1 MFIED
6 SDILSL
12 KNGEPPDNKEL
23 IENYTLGQ
31 EAWLNRIYDYYLD
44 NFIPKGGSKV
54 KVLIGNEGTGKTH
67 LLRCIEYRSREMG
80 YNSVYFS
87 ARNVENKINNIINFY
102 RMIAASIDFEKIIT
116 GLCLK
121 VATSMGYNQ
130 EVYDGSGKIMP
141 LLIKDGFGQYD
152 AAKEIRNAVYNT
164 FKDSDLSPS
173 FFTFACIITRDRM
186 IDENEVSTSMA
197 KNWLMGEKLERFER
211 RATSLFE
218 RLQKANARYWL
229 NSLIALLNYSGVKG
243 FVVLIDDLEVLTKK
257 DEEFG
262 KFIFTP
268 NQVKDFYE
276 LIRQIIDDAELLNQF
291 FMVIAGDRS
300 LIDDEK
306 RGFKSYAALWMR
318 LQTGLVPSG
327 RFNSFADVVDTD
339 EHLRILGNTFP
350 QKVSKKLIEV
360 LNTEGFERNSEININ
375 NLNDV
380 SNLKAAVIEVGL
392 RAERKVRS

>member
-1 MFIED
+1 MFIAD
-6 SDILSL
+6 SDISSL
-12 KNGEPPDNKEL
+12 KSGEPPDNKEL

-44 NFIPKGGSKV
+44 NYIAKGGSKV

-67 LLRCIEYRSREMG
+67 LLRCIEYKAREMG
-80 YNSVYFS
+80 YNSIYFS

-121 VATSMGYNQ
+121 VATNMGYNQ
-130 EVYDGSGKIMP
+130 DVYDGSGKIMP

-152 AAKEIRNAVYNT
+152 AAREIRNAVYNT

-186 IDENEVSTSMA
+186 IDENEVSTCRA
-197 KNWLMGEKLERFER
+197 KNWLLGEKLERLER
-211 RATSLFE
+211 KSTSLFE
-218 RLQKANARYWL
+218 RLQRTNARYWL

-306 RGFKSYAALWMR
+306 RGFKSYEALWMR
-318 LQTGLVPSG
+318 LQTGLVSSG
-327 RFNSFADVVDTD
+327 RFNSFADIVDTD
-339 EHLRILGNTFP
+339 EHLRILGDTFP

-360 LNTEGFERNSEININ
+360 LSTEGFERNSEININ
-375 NLNDV
+375 NLNDI

>member
-6 SDILSL
+6 SDISSL
-12 KNGEPPDNKEL
+12 KSGEPPDNKEL

-44 NFIPKGGSKV
+44 NYIPKGGSKV

-67 LLRCIEYRSREMG
+67 LLRCIEYKAREMG
-80 YNSVYFS
+80 YNSIYFS

-102 RMIAASIDFEKIIT
+102 RLIAASIDFEKIIT

-121 VATSMGYNQ
+121 VATNMGYNQ
-130 EVYDGSGKIMP
+130 DVYDGSGKIMP

-152 AAKEIRNAVYNT
+152 AAREIRNAVYNT

-218 RLQKANARYWL
+218 RLQRTNARYWL

-306 RGFKSYAALWMR
+306 RGFKSYEALWMR

-327 RFNSFADVVDTD
+327 RFNSFADIVDTD
-339 EHLRILGNTFP
+339 EHLRILGDTFP

-360 LNTEGFERNSEININ
+360 LSTEGFGRNSEININ
-375 NLNDV
+375 NLNDI

>member
-6 SDILSL
+6 SDISSL
-12 KNGEPPDNKEL
+12 KSGEPPDNKEL

-44 NFIPKGGSKV
+44 NYIPKGGSKV

-67 LLRCIEYRSREMG
+67 LLRCIEYKAREMG
-80 YNSVYFS
+80 YNSIYFS

-102 RMIAASIDFEKIIT
+102 RMIAANIDFEKIIT

-121 VATSMGYNQ
+121 VATNMGYN
-130 EVYDGSGKIMP
+130 EDVYDGSGKIMP

-152 AAKEIRNAVYNT
+152 AAREIRNAVYNT

-218 RLQKANARYWL
+218 RLQRTNARYWL

-257 DEEFG
+257 EEEFG

-327 RFNSFADVVDTD
+327 RFNSFADIVDTD
-339 EHLRILGNTFP
+339 EHLRTLGDAFP
-350 QKVSKKLIEV
+350 QKVSKKLIEI
-360 LNTEGFERNSEININ
+360 LSTEGFERNSEININ
-375 NLNDV
+375 NLNDI

>member
-31 EAWLNRIYDYYLD
+31 EAWLNRIYDYYL
-44 NFIPKGGSKV
+44 NNYIPKGGSKV

-67 LLRCIEYRSREMG
+67 LLRCIEYKAREMG
-80 YNSVYFS
+80 YNSIYFS

-197 KNWLMGEKLERFER
+197 KNWLMGEKLERLER
-211 RATSLFE
+211 RSTSLFE
-218 RLQKANARYWL
+218 RLQRTNARYWL

-306 RGFKSYAALWMR
+306 RGFKSYEALWMR
-318 LQTGLVPSG
+318 LQTGLVSSG

-350 QKVSKKLIEV
+350 QKVSKKLIEI
-360 LNTEGFERNSEININ
+360 LNTEGFERNSEIKIN
-375 NLNDV
+375 NLTDI

-392 RAERKVRS
+392 RAERKARS

>member
-6 SDILSL
+6 SDISSL
-12 KNGEPPDNKEL
+12 KSGEPPDNKEL

-44 NFIPKGGSKV
+44 NYIAKGGSKV

-67 LLRCIEYRSREMG
+67 LLRCIEYKAREMG
-80 YNSVYFS
+80 YNSIYFS

-102 RMIAASIDFEKIIT
+102 RLIAASIDFEKIIT

-121 VATSMGYNQ
+121 VATNMGYNQ
-130 EVYDGSGKIMP
+130 DVYDGSGKIMP

-152 AAKEIRNAVYNT
+152 AAREIRNAVYNT

-218 RLQKANARYWL
+218 RLQRTNARYWL

-306 RGFKSYAALWMR
+306 RGFKSYEALWMR

-327 RFNSFADVVDTD
+327 RFNSFADIVDTD
-339 EHLRILGNTFP
+339 EHLRILGDTFP

-360 LNTEGFERNSEININ
+360 LSTEGFGRNSEININ
-375 NLNDV
+375 NLNDI